1 MRQRISFLPLLYW
14 QVHDMNNL
22 ASTPNSTFNGRVF
35 DSPTSDNT
43 PKQKQNWVPIWEK
56 YTLTIEEAAVYFRIG
71 ESKLRRIVNE
81 NPDANY
87 ILWNGNRI
95 QIKRK
100 LFESYI
106 DLHQVI

>member
-1 MRQRISFLPLLYW
+1 MDNLLS
-14 QVHDMNNL
+14 MPNN
-22 ASTPNSTFNGRVF
+22 AFDGRVF
-35 DSPTSDNT
+35 DSPTSANT
-43 PKQKQNWVPIWEK
+43 LKQKQNWVPIWKK

-87 ILWNGNRI
+87 ILWNGNRV